1 MKICS
6 SRCAGNHARYRAF
19 HPFAPLPTLRFAP
32 RAGLREA
39 VKILFIVNPAASGV
53 TARGRVVIQNA
64 LAASHDLTVAETKRR
79 GHATRLAQGAAATG
93 VDVVV
98 SLGGDG
104 TVNEVAN
111 GLVRSSTALAVLPGG
126 STNVFARTL
135 GLINE
140 PVEAINQILSALAR
154 RSIRRVGLGS
164 VNGRFFCFH
173 VGMGYDAA
181 VVEQVEKR
189 GQLKRYLGHP
199 LFAYAAI
206 DTWLRRYDRK
216 RAVFRVE
223 FPTPDDAPIESFF
236 SVCLNTDPYTFLGSR
251 PLSLIPEVG
260 LDSPLGLVSFTSF
273 GLPSMLRAVIAAIKG
288 GGRLARQ
295 PHVEVRANLHA
306 FTVHAHRPFPWQV
319 DGDHLGDA
327 DVLEF
332 RWEPTVLD
340 LVVP

>member
-1 MKICS
+1 M
-6 SRCAGNHARYRAF
+6 RRG
-19 HPFAPLPTLRFAP
+19 PEPLPTSRFSARSGVCEP
-32 RAGLREA
+32 
-39 VKILFIVNPAASGV
+39 VKILFIVNPTASGV
-53 TARGRVVIQNA
+53 TARGRVMIQNA

-79 GHATRLAQGAAATG
+79 GHATRLAQGAASTG

-98 SLGGDG
+98 SMGGDG

-111 GLVRSSTALAVLPGG
+111 GLVRSTTALAVLPGG

-135 GLINE
+135 GLVNE
-140 PVEAINQILSALAR
+140 PVEATNQILSALSR
-154 RSIRRVGLGS
+154 RSIKRIGLGR

-206 DTWLRRYDRK
+206 DTWIRRYDRK
-216 RAVFRVE
+216 RAAFRVE
-223 FPTPDDAPIESFF
+223 LGSESIDGFF
-236 SVCLNTDPYTFLGSR
+236 SVCMNTDPYTYLGSR
-251 PLSLIPEVG
+251 PLSLIPEAG
-260 LDSPLGLVSFTSF
+260 LDTALGLVTFTSF
-273 GLPSMLRAVIAAIKG
+273 GLVATLRAVGAALKG

-295 PHVEVRANLHA
+295 SNVAVRTDVHS
-306 FTVHAHRPFPWQV
+306 FTVRGFRPFPWQV

-332 RWEPTVLD
+332 QWEPSVLD
-340 LVVP
+340 LVIP